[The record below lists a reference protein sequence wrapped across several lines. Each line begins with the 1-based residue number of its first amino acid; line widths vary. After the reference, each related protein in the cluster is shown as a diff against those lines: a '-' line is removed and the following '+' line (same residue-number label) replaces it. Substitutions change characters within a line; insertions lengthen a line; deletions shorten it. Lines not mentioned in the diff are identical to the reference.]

1 MKDAD
6 GNYRL
11 LTTAERAEERR
22 ELAFQRQVNGNH
34 YVTWNRLLRRVDPE
48 RRYRVLRF
56 GTAEAMQGEELLA
69 RAHTSQ
75 SISDCTMVTGI
86 SQVADDYVLPV
97 RDMWETIRDPR
108 TRRVMVTNHLE
119 DVWDITRFTEPVSP
133 EEMPPDVGKVR
144 EAARTMAD
152 GKLRDLPSGDREAAE
167 GRGGCGERLHP
178 VRGPAARAG
187 TALGGRPLD
196 RLGQG
201 PGGLRPGL
209 RPGPD
214 EKSRSRHR
222 PTTPVAELPG
232 LLRTGR
238 TAALA
243 RGDGRPHDPELRE
256 VAAPTGGRG
265 NVRQRRPAQGAG
277 PTPAPATRK
286 QHRTSGDR
294 PRLGVAPPTRG
305 QRERTLRR
313 NPGET
318 PEGAEHGHA
327 TGQHENHHQPASGS
341 RPSP

>member
-97 RDMWETIRDPR
+97 RDMWETIRNAR
-108 TRRVMVTNHLE
+108 TRRVMVANHLE

-133 EEMPPDVGKVR
+133 EEMPPDAGKVR

-167 GRGGCGERLHP
+167 EAAA
-178 VRGPAARAG
+178 VAENAFIQYAARQH
-187 TALGGRPLD
+187 ALGQRWEDDPWIGWARAQEAFDRAYGRARMRKAGVDIDQLP
-196 RLGQG
+196 RW
-201 PGGLRPGL
+201 
-209 RPGPD
+209 
-214 EKSRSRHR
+214 RSYQ
-222 PTTPVAELPG
+222 AFFE
-232 LLRTGR
+232 
-238 TAALA
+238 
-243 RGDGRPHDPELRE
+243 
-256 VAAPTGGRG
+256 
-265 NVRQRRPAQGAG
+265 
-277 PTPAPATRK
+277 
-286 QHRTSGDR
+286 
-294 PRLGVAPPTRG
+294 LGVPPPSH
-305 QRERTLRR
+305 EEMADHMIR
-313 NPGET
+313 NFGK
-318 PEGAEHGHA
+318 
-327 TGQHENHHQPASGS
+327 
-341 RPSP
+341 